1 MVKFANNDRSKI
13 CCSSLDFTLSICDV
27 ISEPPSILSILRGHL
42 KAVTGFDWSAN
53 NDLIVSTS
61 LDGTC
66 RVWKVSSYS
75 CLRIIQDVNNAKLLC
90 CLFQPINNN
99 LFVVS
104 FVLMPDMVKLLD

>member
-27 ISEPPSILSILRGHL
+27 TSEPPSILAILRGHS
-42 KAVTGFDWSAN
+42 KPVTGFDWSAN

-66 RVWKVSSYS
+66 RVWKVSGYS
-75 CLRIIQDVNNAKLLC
+75 CLRIIHDENNAQLLC

-104 FVLMPDMVKLLD
+104 FVQIPYILK